1 MCPGTFPRK
10 RLPWPVHA
18 LMAGAYPNLGR
29 ADPLPAGMRQAERVG
44 GRPLMA
50 RCHFGLGSLYRRAG
64 KNRDAREHLEKAAA
78 LFRDMGMR
86 LWSDR
91 VDAEVRL
98 LLG

>member
-1 MCPGTFPRK
+1 
-10 RLPWPVHA
+10 
-18 LMAGAYPNLGR
+18 
-29 ADPLPAGMRQAERVG
+29 
-44 GRPLMA
+44 MA

-64 KNRDAREHLEKAAA
+64 KNPDAREHLEKAAA

-98 LLG
+98 LPG

>member
-1 MCPGTFPRK
+1 
-10 RLPWPVHA
+10 
-18 LMAGAYPNLGR
+18 
-29 ADPLPAGMRQAERVG
+29 
-44 GRPLMA
+44 MA